1 MFCLPTLRCK
11 NYAQILLCV
20 LLVYLSS
27 VAAAQTPVNIIFDTD
42 IGNDVDDALAL
53 AMLHA
58 SENRHEAR
66 LLAVTI
72 TKDNQWA
79 APYVDLVNTFYGRPD
94 IPIGMVRNG
103 KTPASDPLIQVPSER
118 KNPDGSYVYPHK
130 ITDGAQAQDAVALLR
145 KTLAAQPDDS
155 VVIVQVGFSTNLARL
170 LETKGDNISALDGS
184 SLIKKKVRLLV
195 VMAGNFSTGDPEFN
209 LQQDV
214 PSAQKVFSEW
224 PTPIVD
230 SGFEIGAEMLF
241 PASRIEHDF
250 AYVKNHPVAEAYRS
264 YKPMPY
270 DRPTWDLTAVLYA
283 VRPGNNYFALSPPGK
298 ISVLP
303 GGRSRFDPSPDGQ
316 HRYLILNEDQRLRTL
331 EAMIVLASGPPP
343 AIMSPIETRTEG
355 TVHSVASK
363 NFLAFKCSERP
374 GHTPEK
380 AGGSRCS
387 LRPPTGFDLKF

>member
-1 MFCLPTLRCK
+1 MPRNSFLTVRSQSPLVKWKKKWNDSLPDRPIQASIRYTSYEKMSCPLTRPGK
-11 NYAQILLCV
+11 LYAEILLC
-20 LLVYLSS
+20 LALVFLPGI
-27 VAAAQTPVNIIFDTD
+27 AAARTPVNIIFDTD
-42 IGNDVDDALAL
+42 MGNDVDDALAL

-58 SENRHEAR
+58 FENRHEAR

-72 TKDNQWA
+72 TKDNKWA
-79 APYVDLVNTFYGRPD
+79 APYVDLVNTFYGRPE
-94 IPIGMVRNG
+94 IPVGMVRNG
-103 KTPASDPLIQVPSER
+103 KTPASDPLIQIPSER

-130 ITDGAQAQDAVALLR
+130 IRDGAEAQDAVMLLR
-145 KTLAAQPDDS
+145 KTLASQPDDS

-170 LETKGDNISALDGS
+170 LETKADNISALDGA
-184 SLIKKKVRLLV
+184 SLIKKKARLLV

-230 SGFEIGAEMLF
+230 SGFEIGAAMLF

-283 VRPGNNYFALSPPGK
+283 VHPGNNYFSLSPPGK
-298 ISVLP
+298 ITVLP
-303 GGRSRFDPSPDGQ
+303 GGRSHFDASPDGR
-316 HRYLILNEDQRLRTL
+316 HRYLVLNEGQKLRTL
-331 EAMIVLASGPPP
+331 EAMIMLASEPPEC
-343 AIMSPIETRTEG
+343 I
-355 TVHSVASK
+355 HC
-363 NFLAFKCSERP
+363 F
-374 GHTPEK
+374 
-380 AGGSRCS
+380 
-387 LRPPTGFDLKF
+387 